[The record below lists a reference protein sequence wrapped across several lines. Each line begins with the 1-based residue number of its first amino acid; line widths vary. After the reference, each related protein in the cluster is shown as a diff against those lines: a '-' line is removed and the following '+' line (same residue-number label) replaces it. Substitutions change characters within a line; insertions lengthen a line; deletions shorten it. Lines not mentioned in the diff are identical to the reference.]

1 MPNVQELK
9 NKRVLI
15 IDDDVDLLML
25 LQRSLQKAGYIVE
38 TAASLPEAEDILKI
52 YTPKVVLLDI
62 NINGDDGRRL
72 CWKLKNNNPKALI
85 KVIII
90 SGYDYNTS
98 RAVLF
103 GADDCLPKPINFEYL
118 MHQINK
124 FSSDTTEN
132 IILPSPGEFHFKNF

>member
-9 NKRVLI
+9 NKRLLI

-25 LQRSLQKAGYIVE
+25 LQRILQKEGYIVE
-38 TAASLPEAEDILKI
+38 TAASLPEAEDILSF

-72 CWKLKNNNPKALI
+72 CWKLKNTYSKALI

-103 GADDCLPKPINFEYL
+103 GADDCLPKPINLEYL
-118 MHQINK
+118 LHQIKN
-124 FSSDTTEN
+124 FSSDSKEN
-132 IILPSPGEFHFKNF
+132 MIPFIPK